1 MKYSAAP
8 TRHILPRTRFPLSSS
23 VDLYLVFFS
32 LSDGP
37 IDVTVPSM
45 VTSPRRYGSDR

>member
-8 TRHILPRTRFPLSSS
+8 TRHPLPRTPFPLSSS
-23 VDLYLVFFS
+23 GDLYLVYFS

-37 IDVTVPSM
+37 INGYVS
-45 VTSPRRYGSDR
+45 TSVRLGSLKYSV

>member
-8 TRHILPRTRFPLSSS
+8 TRHTFPRTRFPLSSS

-37 IDVTVPSM
+37 VDGRVF
-45 VTSPRRYGSDR
+45 TSVRLGSLKYSP

>member
-1 MKYSAAP
+1 MQYSAAP
-8 TRHILPRTRFPLSSS
+8 TRHTFPSTRFPLSSS

-37 IDVTVPSM
+37 IDGYVS
-45 VTSPRRYGSDR
+45 TSVRLGSLKYSL

>member
-1 MKYSAAP
+1 MLRGPDAA
-8 TRHILPRTRFPLSSS
+8 HLPHAHGFRCLHR

>member
-1 MKYSAAP
+1 MKYSATP
-8 TRHILPRTRFPLSSS
+8 TRHLLPRTQFPLSSS

-37 IDVTVPSM
+37 IDGYVS
-45 VTSPRRYGSDR
+45 TSVRLGSLKYSL